1 MGKRGKLATI
11 FSSLCLCV
19 AMLVVGVYAT
29 TGIIAFNVT
38 SSLNYEFVDIKEYLE
53 WNGSYWTLTMGEYQ
67 GTPIVWR
74 MVLKETE
81 ASDGTTDVESVEG
94 YTQETDLN
102 GSYYFLLDTYNTSIR
117 DALACSYENNF
128 TDTVKRIDS
137 YGDSVRVDDYSVS
150 NVREYLI
157 GKNVYR
163 GYYTEV
169 TMEMEY
175 RETLYSTQDAPDNF
189 FDTFNIET
197 SPIYSLIEG
206 RTLSDLYLR
215 GAYGTEGGAI
225 TFDDNVR
232 TGKDSS
238 GVDFEGVEPIDPD
251 TTEDKFWLLSYY
263 EAYKIPSN
271 PVEGNSDLRSWGS
284 EYWLRSPGSVGSI
297 FPCYVDL
304 SGYLSTPN
312 PPAGAVNTYCARP
325 AFKIFIN

>member
-1 MGKRGKLATI
+1 MGKRGRLATI

-38 SSLNYEFVDIKEYLE
+38 CSLNYEFVDIKEYLE

-102 GSYYFLLDTYNTSIR
+102 GSYYFLLETYNTNIGN
-117 DALACSYENNF
+117 ALACSYENNYNDI
-128 TDTVKRIDS
+128 TSRLDS
-137 YGDSVRVDDYSVS
+137 YLGYVRVDDYSVS

-297 FPCYVDL
+297 FPSCVAETGVLETGFKYDAAA
-304 SGYLSTPN
+304 STF
-312 PPAGAVNTYCARP
+312 CARP

>member
-29 TGIIAFNVT
+29 TGVIAFNIN
-38 SSLNYEFVDIKEYLE
+38 SSLNYDYVDVNEYLE

-128 TDTVKRIDS
+128 TDTAQRIDS

-163 GYYTEV
+163 SYYTEV

-297 FPCYVDL
+297 FPSCVAETGVLETGFKYDAAA
-304 SGYLSTPN
+304 STF
-312 PPAGAVNTYCARP
+312 CARP